1 MHRLA
6 LIVPTRNRPMLLGT
20 LLESLA
26 AGSVRPHQTIV
37 VDGSDEPLGASLA
50 AHGLPLTYV
59 RCFPPSLTKQRNAG
73 LRALAPDATLVG
85 YLDDDIVVES
95 EAIRNL
101 LAFWASAGPRVGG
114 TSFNITNT
122 EHHAPGLLYRAFLID
137 SRRRGVV
144 LRSGY
149 STSVEPVAPATRVEW
164 LCGGATVWR
173 REIVNRFAY
182 DEWFAGAA
190 NYEDADFSYRAGR
203 EYELYVLGDAR
214 VGHYPPPFDPRKM
227 RHYGEMHVTYRWYFV
242 KKHFGRT
249 FPAFYWATAGVIA
262 SHLVSALIRW
272 NRASFYGAVG
282 GLIGLAKVLTGRA
295 EGIHKEFRYEEKH
308 SAACTKEGRVE

>member
-6 LIVPTRNRPMLLGT
+6 LIVPTRNRPKLLGQ

-37 VDGSDEPLGASLA
+37 VDGSDEPIEATLA
-50 AHGLPLTYV
+50 AHSLPVTYV
-59 RCFPPSLTKQRNAG
+59 RVWPPGLTRQRNAG
-73 LRALAPDATLVG
+73 LLALDDGIDLVG
-85 YLDDDIVVES
+85 YLDDDILVAPD
-95 EAIRNL
+95 AIENL
-101 LAFWASAGPRVGG
+101 LRFWQGAGPDVGG
-114 TSFNITNT
+114 VLFHITNT
-122 EHHAPGLLYRAFLID
+122 PHRPPSLLYRLFLVE
-137 SRRRGVV
+137 SRRRGTI

-149 STSVEPVAPATRVEW
+149 ATSVEPTEAATPSAW

-173 REIVNRFAY
+173 REIVDRFAY

-190 NYEDADFSYRAGR
+190 NYEDADFAYRAGR
-203 EYELYVLGDAR
+203 EYRLFVLRDAR
-214 VGHYPPPFDPRKM
+214 VEHHPPPFDPKKM

-282 GLIGLAKVLTGRA
+282 GLIGLVKVLVGCA
-295 EGIHKEFRYEEKH
+295 QGIHKEFRREERH
-308 SAACTKEGRVE
+308 SSRYVE